1 MKKTTL
7 IFVRHGYSKANE
19 QNIFAGVTDVPLT
32 DIGKQQA
39 DLTAKFLSQYAIDVL
54 YSSDLKRA
62 MQTAQPI
69 AEQTGLPIIPNEQLR
84 EMDLGEWEE
93 VPFEAVVQQYPTEYE
108 LWVGNVDNAYAPGG
122 ESIAELRKR
131 MAAAV
136 GKIVAKHR
144 GKTVCIVTHAEALRM
159 LFPTWTGARLADVP
173 YVPNSSVTV
182 VEYEGNKVR
191 VVLNG
196 FAEHLGEL
204 TTRLPVTV

>member
-1 MKKTTL
+1 MGKTTL
-7 IFVRHGYSKANE
+7 IFVRHGYSEANE
-19 QNIFAGVTDVPLT
+19 KNIFAGITDVPLT
-32 DIGKQQA
+32 NIGKQQA
-39 DLTAKFLSQYAIDVL
+39 ELTAKFLSQYAIDVL
-54 YSSDLKRA
+54 YSSNLKRA

-93 VPFEAVVQQYPTEYE
+93 LPFEAVMQHYPTEYE

-122 ESIAELRKR
+122 ESIAQLRKR
-131 MAAAV
+131 MVAAV
-136 GKIVAKHR
+136 EKLVTKHR
-144 GKTVCIVTHAEALRM
+144 GKTVCMVTHAEALRM
-159 LFPTWTGARLADVP
+159 LFPAWTGARLADVP